1 ENWDTETLIIFLRGQ
16 NLNLDEDNYEILRK
30 EKIDGQI
37 FPDMTEK
44 KFIEDGMKRG
54 PAIKL
59 DKQARRFKE
68 RTKALEKADISNQQ
82 EVLLPSAPIAGKKR
96 SIGNIMDISID
107 VPLRKNG
114 SINILEVLKVHGYEI
129 TGQWHLEQV
138 CDDGSYHHYYCDLT
152 IKKPDNPHP
161 EALIE
166 LLATASVS
174 KLNGHFD
181 QVFKYAEHLC
191 PQEVWIVHFS
201 REDFV
206 VTKPYWPSQKLQDRG
221 ESKDLSEVDSLKLE
235 NVRLMTRI
243 AELEQ
248 IVKEKNALETEL
260 KQIIEENAE
269 KAKLRDAE
277 LNARIME
284 LERSAKEN
292 EERFVKL
299 EQKQNNAVDRLEN
312 GDNSYEN
319 DNISNLVIKSL
330 EDITPSSNIT
340 DDALS
345 SDEYQE
351 SKIQCTIS
359 SIHTESKLPEDKGI
373 EFLDRVHKERIS
385 NEIREKNREK
395 KLRSQGLSSDNNSS
409 EQSNSLYDVKTVTIE
424 TNPKSANLNIPEI
437 SSESKSPTNLLPNQ
451 KIPYNQKVER

>member
-1 ENWDTETLIIFLRGQ
+1 MSSPAVTLTAFSAENWDTETLIIFLRGQ

-68 RTKALEKADISNQQ
+68 RTKALEKGKIEYFWLFPYNMWSIQHFISWSTNMFGCIEKNEAHTVFYNTLYIIRDDPSTSQEVLEAVRSLLFIKKVDGKMARKPLADISNQQ

-114 SINILEVLKVHGYEI
+114 SINILEVLKVVVHEFDQGTIALGSTRSYKNSNHMYVDFEHHNKVPRESTYDAEMYRILANWLRKVHGYEI

-138 CDDGSYHHYYCDLT
+138 CDDGNYHHYYCDLT

-221 ESKDLSEVDSLKLE
+221 LNVIHFWHDKDFR
-235 NVRLMTRI
+235 NVHMSARFRDVTGKFCEI
-243 AELEQ
+243 IDEQ
-248 IVKEKNALETEL
+248 I
-260 KQIIEENAE
+260 
-269 KAKLRDAE
+269 
-277 LNARIME
+277 
-284 LERSAKEN
+284 
-292 EERFVKL
+292 
-299 EQKQNNAVDRLEN
+299 
-312 GDNSYEN
+312 
-319 DNISNLVIKSL
+319 
-330 EDITPSSNIT
+330 
-340 DDALS
+340 
-345 SDEYQE
+345 
-351 SKIQCTIS
+351 
-359 SIHTESKLPEDKGI
+359 LP
-373 EFLDRVHKERIS
+373 
-385 NEIREKNREK
+385 
-395 KLRSQGLSSDNNSS
+395 
-409 EQSNSLYDVKTVTIE
+409 
-424 TNPKSANLNIPEI
+424 
-437 SSESKSPTNLLPNQ
+437 
-451 KIPYNQKVER
+451 